1 MIALALL
8 PLAAAAPPVWSVG
21 VLGAVATDL
30 PDTSFDDPSAR
41 YALGGGLIVPVRW
54 SPRPGAAVRVTVTAL
69 GAGGHDTV
77 AWVEDGVALESRDHW
92 SMLSVGQITVG
103 GEFEFAPS
111 ALVTPLVGA
120 GLGGGVVANF
130 HSFGGDTQALLD
142 PSQNELDNPQ
152 NVDPYTLGAVP
163 AAEAWAG
170 LRVGRTVAFAVEAG
184 YTLSFVPAE
193 TLQKTPAE
201 LGARRSAYALDLLR
215 VAVGLSVPL

>member
-1 MIALALL
+1 MLLALL
-8 PLAAAAPPVWSVG
+8 PSAVAAAPVWSVG

-30 PDTSFDDPSAR
+30 PDSTFADPSAR
-41 YALGGGLIVPVRW
+41 FSFGGGLIVPVRW
-54 SPRPGAAVRVTVTAL
+54 SPRPGASVRMTVTAL

-77 AWVEDGVALESRDHW
+77 AWVEDGVAYESRDHW
-92 SMLSVGQITVG
+92 SLVSVGQVTLG
-103 GEFEFAPS
+103 GEFEVAPS
-111 ALVTPLVGA
+111 AVVTPLLGA
-120 GLGGGVVANF
+120 GLGAGVVGNF

-142 PSQNELDNPQ
+142 PAQNELDNPQ
-152 NVDPYTLGAVP
+152 NIDPYTVGAVP

-184 YTLSFVPAE
+184 YTLSLVPAE
-193 TLQKTPAE
+193 QLQKTPAE